1 MGPDFEKH
9 GANVCAN
16 YCTWLHLVDGC
27 EGSMRPPE
35 HHTGAFARARVE
47 MGTICPNMGVLEYCS
62 GDKKGERDIQRG
74 VCTWETTKVKST
86 SYDTTRDH
94 ESIHREAEC
103 WATVN

>member
-1 MGPDFEKH
+1 MGLII
-9 GANVCAN
+9 CAN

-62 GDKKGERDIQRG
+62 GDKGERDIAAGEYVRGRPQRSSQQ
-74 VCTWETTKVKST
+74 VMILHEITKAYTERQSAG
-86 SYDTTRDH
+86 RQ
-94 ESIHREAEC
+94 
-103 WATVN
+103 